1 MGGSTQSLQ
10 AMIESLQG
18 AVKPIVLF
26 MYPGIAYEVFRQQG
40 IECIV
45 CPYIRLHLFPQKYT
59 WKQRLRHPSHFRI
72 VSLYRVENACVKKVK
87 EYLGDRKIDIVH
99 SNYSSLLIGRELSV
113 ALKARHVWHI
123 REKKE
128 KGVHVPSRPFGG
140 YGLLKFLI
148 NRADARIVISPS
160 VLDHWRLTKKN
171 TWVIPVAVA
180 RASDC
185 CYYPEKEPYILFCS
199 YHITKAKGAF
209 SAIEAF
215 GRSGLSQEGIRM
227 TYVGNCTEEM
237 HASILEVARRYGCEE
252 SVNIFPC
259 QEDVKPFFAH
269 AKAFIMGSINEGL
282 GRVTA
287 EAMFYGCPVIARDS
301 GGTRDLV
308 KDRETGFLFRSE
320 EECAALLRE
329 VCHRLPETVIDQA
342 QAFAVE
348 NLSMEAYG
356 PRVMN
361 VYNSVLNGN

>member
-1 MGGSTQSLQ
+1 MLSL
-10 AMIESLQG
+10 IESVRDH
-18 AVKPIVLF
+18 VKPIVLF
-26 MYPGIAYEVFRQQG
+26 MYAGVAYKVFCEHG

-45 CPYIRLHLFPQKYT
+45 YPYIKLHYFPQKYT
-59 WKQRLRHPSHFRI
+59 WRQILRHPSHLRI
-72 VSLYRVENACVKKVK
+72 VTLYRMEKACVKKVK
-87 EYLGDRKIDIVH
+87 EYLGDRRIDIVH
-99 SNYSSLLIGRELSV
+99 TNYSSLLIGWKLSRDLN
-113 ALKARHVWHI
+113 AKHVWHI
-123 REKKE
+123 REFLE

-180 RASDC
+180 SASEC

-227 TYVGNCTEEM
+227 AYVGNCTEEM

-252 SVNIFPC
+252 SVNFFPC

-287 EAMFYGCPVIARDS
+287 EAMFYGCPVIAKDS
-301 GGTRDLV
+301 GGTKDLV
-308 KDRETGFLFRSE
+308 QDDVNGYLFRTE
-320 EECAALLRE
+320 DECSKLLRK
-329 VCHRLPETVIDQA
+329 VCHEPQDSLILKA
-342 QAFAVE
+342 QEYAV
-348 NLSMEAYG
+348 NHLSVESTG
-356 PRVMN
+356 PRIMA
-361 VYNSVLNGN
+361 VYHAVLNLQTC

>member
-123 REKKE
+123 REFLE
-128 KGVHVPSRPFGG
+128 KGVHVQLRPFGG
-140 YGLLKFLI
+140 YTLLKALI
-148 NRADARIVISPS
+148 NRADARIVVSEP
-160 VLDHWRLTKKN
+160 VLAHWAFKKKN
-171 TWVIPVAVA
+171 TWVIPPAVA
-180 RASDC
+180 KASDC
-185 CYYPEKEPYILFCS
+185 CYYPDKDPYILFCS
-199 YHITKAKGAF
+199 YCITKSKGAID
-209 SAIEAF
+209 AIGAY
-215 GRSGLSQEGIRM
+215 GKSGLHRDGVRM
-227 TYVGNCTEEM
+227 SFVGNCAEEIHNEIM
-237 HASILEVARRYGCEE
+237 DIAKRHGCKD
-252 SVNIFPC
+252 SVDFYPC
-259 QEDVKPFFAH
+259 QKDVKPFFAH
-269 AKAFIMGSINEGL
+269 AKAFVMGSTNEGL